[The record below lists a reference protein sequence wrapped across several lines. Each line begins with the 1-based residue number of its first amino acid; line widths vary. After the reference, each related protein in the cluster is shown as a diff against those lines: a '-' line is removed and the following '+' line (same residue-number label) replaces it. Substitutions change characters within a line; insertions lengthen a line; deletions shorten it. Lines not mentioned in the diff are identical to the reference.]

1 MQPNAWDVS
10 QEVQDQKT
18 VGLWKRKKRIGAID
32 IGAIELLSSCL
43 ELVRSQVI

>member
-18 VGLWKRKKRIGAID
+18 VGLRKRKKH

>member
-18 VGLWKRKKRIGAID
+18 VGLQKRKKR